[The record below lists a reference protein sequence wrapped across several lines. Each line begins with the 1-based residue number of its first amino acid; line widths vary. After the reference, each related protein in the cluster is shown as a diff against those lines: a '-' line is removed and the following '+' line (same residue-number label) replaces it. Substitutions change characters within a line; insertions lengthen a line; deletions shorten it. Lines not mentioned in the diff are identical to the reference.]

1 MGGSPITLRRSTT
14 RETFRLDLT
23 DRRGLVGSDASC
35 DVAVA
40 DADLA
45 ASHAR
50 IFWKGDALQVEPVG
64 SAPVAIN
71 GTPASGAT
79 PIAPGDW
86 LALGTCLFQIGLAD
100 ATPLRVTAP
109 ATVAAPVAPPP
120 APPPPPV
127 AAANTATTR
136 IRAAAVA
143 ASDEPITV
151 GRLGENTISID
162 APTVSRHHAR
172 LVRTRDGWAV
182 EDLDSTNGTFVNGE
196 RLTKAVDLHDGD
208 RVDFA
213 GFSYLW
219 TKQALQAID
228 GAGTVRIE
236 ARGLGKVVADAATG
250 APKTLLNNI
259 DLAILPGEFVGIFGT
274 SGSGKSTLMDALNG
288 RRPGNEGGV
297 LYNGADLGRSLDMFR
312 SVIGYVPQ
320 QDIVHRRITIR
331 RALQYTARLRLP
343 QDTTDAEIATYI
355 DRVLKQV
362 GLHEKA
368 DQPIDTPVP
377 LSGGQLKRVS
387 VAVELVSNPAVLFL
401 DEATSGLDAGTDRKM
416 MQLFAALAAD
426 RKTVICVTH
435 TLENIDACHL
445 VVVLFRGQLVYF
457 GPPDGVCTHFGIRR
471 LSDVY
476 ETLETKPIE
485 EWVQHYEQSELRR
498 DFVDRRLS
506 ATTAIP
512 PAPPQPTARPGRSW
526 FDWRQAGILTRRFAD
541 LVMAD
546 RRNLA
551 ILLAQAPVIGL
562 VVGLVFSIGDNIAA
576 RAVAESQIA
585 FMLVVAAVW
594 FGCLNA
600 AREIVKELPIYAR
613 ERSVNLGIG
622 PYLASKLL
630 PLAILCAIQCTTLL
644 AAVAVFLT
652 IPGSFV
658 ARAGIL
664 FATGMAASAMGLLVS
679 AAVTTTDKAVA
690 IVPILLIPQVI
701 LSNAVVRLEGW
712 SETIAKATVV
722 AFWGF
727 DGMKATLADEVQQA
741 KDMAG
746 KVLVP
751 VVGSYS
757 SDMWIIAA
765 FAVVFLCATLLALR
779 QRDGSVS

>member
-1 MGGSPITLRRSTT
+1 MSATPVTLRRSTT
-14 RETFRLDLT
+14 RETLRLDLT
-23 DRRGLVGSDASC
+23 ERGGVIGSDPGCDFPVAS
-35 DVAVA
+35 
-40 DADLA
+40 ADLA
-45 ASHAR
+45 ATHAR
-50 IFWKGDALQVEPVG
+50 LYWDGGTLHVEPVA
-64 SAPVAIN
+64 SAPVSIN
-71 GTPASGAT
+71 GRAVVGPTSVAA
-79 PIAPGDW
+79 GDW
-86 LALGTCLFQIGLAD
+86 LAFGDCLFQVGAE
-100 ATPLRVTAP
+100 ATGR
-109 ATVAAPVAPPP
+109 P
-120 APPPPPV
+120 APPPTPPPSP
-127 AAANTATTR
+127 APSATTDR
-136 IRAAAVA
+136 
-143 ASDEPITV
+143 PITI
-151 GRLGENTISID
+151 GRMGDNTVSID
-162 APTVSRHHAR
+162 APTVSRQHAR
-172 LVRTRDGWAV
+172 LERRSTGWFV
-182 EDLDSTNGTFVNGE
+182 EDLGSTNGTFVNGL
-196 RLTKAVDLHDGD
+196 RLTEPKEVRDGD
-208 RVDFA
+208 RIDFA

-219 TKQALQAID
+219 NGSALTAID

-250 APKTLLNNI
+250 APKALLNSI

-274 SGSGKSTLMDALNG
+274 SGSGKSTLMDTLNG
-288 RRPGNEGGV
+288 RRPGSEGGV
-297 LYNGADLGRSLDMFR
+297 FYNGVDLGRSLDMFR

-331 RALQYTARLRLP
+331 RALEYTARLRLP
-343 QDTTDAEIATYI
+343 QDTSPTEIAGYI

-445 VVVLFRGQLVYF
+445 VVVLFRGRLVYF
-457 GPPDGVCTHFGIRR
+457 GPPDGVCEHFAIKR

-485 EWVQHYEQSELRR
+485 EWVAHYDQSALRR
-498 DFVDRRLS
+498 DYVDRRLS

-512 PAPPQPTARPGRSW
+512 PPVTTAAARPGRRL

-541 LVMAD
+541 LVLAD

-551 ILLAQAPVIGL
+551 ILLAQAPVIGI
-562 VVGLVFSIGDNIAA
+562 VVGLVFSIGDTLAA

-630 PLAILCAIQCTTLL
+630 PLALLCAIQCVTLL
-644 AAVAVFLT
+644 AAVAAFLD
-652 IPGSFV
+652 IPGSFA
-658 ARAGIL
+658 ARVGIL

-741 KDMAG
+741 KDLAG
-746 KVLVP
+746 KALVP
-751 VVGSYS
+751 VVGSYQG
-757 SDMWIIAA
+757 DLLIVGA
-765 FAVVFLCATLLALR
+765 FALVFLGATLLALR
-779 QRDGSVS
+779 ARDGTTG